1 MKLILHVHKEMF
13 LLHLSTQFLR
23 QVSSR
28 RTRSGQVHF
37 ILQSVYSPEK
47 YSIER
52 VEKTYQKQWN
62 YAPTL
67 EFFVIVPSSKSHDAL
82 SEELSRKKYNHDKD
96 IVHLCYISLYHVYS
110 ALSPPPPPPFPSP
123 SLDLFPSLYTLFLF
137 RCPFH
142 TNTLFFFLFFS
153 LMLSLVSTYLIS
165 LLTSPY
171 LVQTFVQTF

>member
-1 MKLILHVHKEMF
+1 MF

-110 ALSPPPPPPFPSP
+110 AFSQPPPPPVSFSISR
-123 SLDLFPSLYTLFLF
+123 SLSVSLPLFLF
-137 RCPFH
+137 RFPFH
-142 TNTLFFFLFFS
+142 TSTLLSFLFS

-165 LLTSPY
+165 LLASPY
-171 LVQTFVQTF
+171 LVQTSVQTFCIK

>member
-1 MKLILHVHKEMF
+1 MF

-110 ALSPPPPPPFPSP
+110 ALSPPPPPRFPSP
-123 SLDLFPSLYTLFLF
+123 SLDLFPSLY
-137 RCPFH
+137 H
-142 TNTLFFFLFFS
+142 SFS
-153 LMLSLVSTYLIS
+153 LGFLSILALS
-165 LLTSPY
+165 SPFCF
-171 LVQTFVQTF
+171 LSCCL